1 MKITYIIP
9 GVNDEIYKAWL
20 FSQLENV
27 PSFFYR
33 DDVKFIDNSSDINEF
48 LVRNKNLVYYWSVS
62 DAMRN
67 ATNIINKL
75 DNTELNILDNEY
87 RRLKAIYLN
96 YVNFLSISMALYDK
110 VIPVNHEVKSKVWN
124 FLMQATSEHNLN
136 GISIECNDNEKFSLH
151 SLNISHGK
159 FKGLM
164 EINSEIAAPYFKM
177 STFNNCLFNNSSIF
191 SGEFE
196 LCEILQ
202 NNFESSSLLFS
213 VFSDSIINE
222 CNFSKVKFDCTSFYY
237 CHITGC
243 DFSFSEFNS
252 ADFRDCNISMTDF
265 TNANLKGA
273 DFSYT
278 TLSGVNFTGANL
290 EDVDFTAATI
300 DDKTI
305 FP

>member
-9 GVNDEIYKAWL
+9 DVNDEIYKAWL

-33 DDVKFIDNSSDINEF
+33 DDVNFIDNSSDINEF

-75 DNTELNILDNEY
+75 DSTELTILDYEY

-110 VIPVNHEVKSKVWN
+110 IIPVNREVKSKVWN
-124 FLMQATSEHNLN
+124 FLMQVTSEHNLN

-151 SLNISHGK
+151 SLNISYAK
-159 FKGLM
+159 FNGLI

-177 STFNNCLFNNSSIF
+177 SIFNNCTFDGASIF
-191 SGEFE
+191 SGRFE
-196 LCEILQ
+196 ACEIL
-202 NNFESSSLLFS
+202 NNSLQSSSLLFGC
-213 VFSDSIINE
+213 FSDSIIKE
-222 CNFSKVKFDCTSFYY
+222 CNFFNVNFERTFFSY

-252 ADFRDCNISMTDF
+252 ADFRGCNISMTDF

-305 FP
+305 FS